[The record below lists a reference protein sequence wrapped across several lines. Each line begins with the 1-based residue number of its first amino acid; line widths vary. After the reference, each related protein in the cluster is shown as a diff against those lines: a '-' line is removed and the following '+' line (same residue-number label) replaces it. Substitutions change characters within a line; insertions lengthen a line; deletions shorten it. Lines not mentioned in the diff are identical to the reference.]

1 VNAAADDPVDVGTA
15 RMLLARL
22 GVSVSELLQDPTPKP
37 PAPTFEEYLPT
48 VISAVPAGSR
58 KAYTP
63 YWNRVSAHWGERR
76 LDEIT
81 PSDIAALAEHVKR
94 TAVPRRNARGGH
106 SAAEH
111 LITALRCLYKH
122 ALADGIIGD
131 TTNPAAK
138 VAKPRR
144 QASTRRG
151 LPDRRVAE
159 LLRVASTT
167 GNDPALD
174 ALLLR
179 LHIETACRRGGAL
192 ALRLADVD
200 EQQCLVLL
208 REKGQTQ
215 RWQPVSPTLVAHL
228 IAHATR
234 RGGDLDAPILRYTN
248 GKPIT
253 KRRYDYLWQRLGK
266 QLAWVRAQQVSAHW
280 LRHTTLTWVERN
292 FGYAVARAFAG
303 HSNAR
308 DTGTT
313 TTYVRASIEEVAAAV
328 SALTKEQ
335 HPLAQEASQRLD
347 DL

>member
-1 VNAAADDPVDVGTA
+1 MNLAADGPVDVETA
-15 RMLLARL
+15 RMVLARL
-22 GVSVSELLQDPTPKP
+22 GVSVADLLEDPTPKP
-37 PAPTFEEYLPT
+37 HAPTFSDYLPT
-48 VISAVPAGSR
+48 VIDAVPAGSR
-58 KAYTP
+58 KVYAP
-63 YWNRVSAHWGERR
+63 YWNRVLAHWGERR
-76 LDEIT
+76 LDDIT

-94 TAVPRRNARGGH
+94 TAVPRRNARGGN

-111 LITALRCLYKH
+111 LIGALRCLYQH
-122 ALADGIIGD
+122 ALADGIISD

-144 QASTRRG
+144 QPSTRRG
-151 LPDRRVAE
+151 LPDTRVEE
-159 LLRVASTT
+159 LMHVASTT

-192 ALRLADVD
+192 GLRLVDVD

-208 REKGQTQ
+208 REKGETQ

-228 IAHATR
+228 VAHVAH
-234 RGGDLDAPILRYTN
+234 RGGDHGGPILRYAN

-253 KRRYDYLWQRLGK
+253 KSRYGYLWQRLGK
-266 QLAWVRAQQVSAHW
+266 HLAWVRAQQVSAHW

-303 HSNAR
+303 HSSAR
-308 DTGTT
+308 DAGTT
-313 TTYVRASIEEVAAAV
+313 TTYVRASVEEVATAV
-328 SALTKEQ
+328 SALTKEP
-335 HPLAQEASQRLD
+335 HPLAQTVRRLR
-347 DL
+347 